1 MEKRLNKKI
10 ETYVSE
16 FKENIKKKITDLNFE
31 EKTKINDLVEYVYE
45 YSRLTLEKDDFVKR
59 KRIKNSIPN
68 MNRCNARRANG
79 EQCTRRRK
87 EGCDFCGTHFKG
99 AQYGLITNE
108 QTIENSRQS
117 LEVYTEDVNG
127 IIYYFDKFSNVYNT
141 EDILEGKQNPRI
153 IAKYTKVNDIYT
165 ISDFL

>member
-31 EKTKINDLVEYVYE
+31 EKTKMNDLVEYVYE

-99 AQYGLITNE
+99 TQYGLITTE

-117 LEVYTEDVNG
+117 LEVYTEDING

-153 IAKYTKVNDIYT
+153 IAKYTKVNDVCT